1 MGSGKNKLSQKER
14 EKTDDRFLA
23 TWLDR
28 LKSPPDFGE
37 NTVKIL
43 QNIMVVC
50 SALVMFNCLH
60 FATN

>member
-1 MGSGKNKLSQKER
+1 MGSEKNKLSQKER

-37 NTVKIL
+37 NRGEYR
-43 QNIMVVC
+43 
-50 SALVMFNCLH
+50 
-60 FATN
+60 

>member
-37 NTVKIL
+37 NKVKIL
-43 QNIMVVC
+43 LNIMVVC
-50 SALVMFNCLH
+50 SALVMFNCLR

>member
-37 NTVKIL
+37 NKVKIL
-43 QNIMVVC
+43 LNIMVVC
-50 SALVMFNCLH
+50 SALVMFNCLC